1 MTLPDLI
8 FPVIASVF
16 LAGLVQGL
24 SGFGSALV
32 AVPLLS
38 LLLPIETVVPLIAL
52 LSIGITAVNLWHVR
66 HALQTASLHRLLTG
80 YLIGTPLGL
89 YFLVRAPEA
98 LVLGLLGLFIG
109 AYAAFALSGRHPQWR
124 WLRTQAVGL
133 GTLSGAI
140 GAAFSTNGPP
150 VILHV
155 AAHRDWSPD
164 RQKAMLSGFFLASG
178 LITVLA
184 HALGGLVTPGVLVWA
199 AWSLIPLALGTISGI
214 RLYTRLGEH
223 DYKRIVFTLVLLM
236 GMLLLGRSL
245 WTLLPA
251 S

>member
-1 MTLPDLI
+1 MTLPDLL
-8 FPVIASVF
+8 FPVMGSVF

-32 AVPLLS
+32 AVPLLA
-38 LLLPIETVVPLIAL
+38 LLLPIETVVPLMAL
-52 LSIGITAVNLWHVR
+52 LAIGITAVNLWHVR
-66 HALQTASLHRLLTG
+66 HALRAASLYRLLAG

-109 AYAAFALSGRHPQWR
+109 GYAALALTGRHPQWD
-124 WLRTQAVGL
+124 WLRTQTMGL
-133 GTLSGAI
+133 GTVSGAL

-164 RQKAMLSGFFLASG
+164 RQKATLSGFFLASS
-178 LITVLA
+178 LITVSA
-184 HALGGLVTPGVLVWA
+184 HALGGLITPGVLEWG
-199 AWSLIPLALGTISGI
+199 AWSLVPLALGTLSGI

-223 DYKRIVFTLVLLM
+223 DYKRIVFSLVLLM
-236 GMLLLGRSL
+236 GVLLLGRSL
-245 WTLLPA
+245 WII
-251 S
+251 